1 MRQGRRATIW
11 SIVGLGLAA
20 AGCGSSSAP
29 APTQAAATTGTA
41 AIKAVAQPPTPVFAK
56 TVRLAPVSGTVL
68 IRIPGAA
75 GFVNLSSAK
84 TVPVGTVIDT
94 RNGTVRLTSAT
105 APPTKL
111 QTGNFFLG
119 RFQVV
124 QQRSLKGLTDLVIQD
139 KLTRSV
145 CSTQGQQATAAKLSA
160 RILGLLRGKAK
171 GHFRTRGHF
180 AAATVRGT
188 EWGVRDRCDGTL
200 TVVTRGVVAVRD
212 FTLHKTVIV
221 KTGHT
226 YLARAS

>member
-1 MRQGRRATIW
+1 M
-11 SIVGLGLAA
+11 AA
-20 AGCGSSSAP
+20 AGCGGSSAP
-29 APTQAAATTGTA
+29 SPRPAAATTGA
-41 AIKAVAQPPTPVFAK
+41 AAVTAVAQPPPPVFAK

-68 IRIPGAA
+68 IRIPSAP
-75 GFVNLSSAK
+75 GFIELRSAE
-84 TVPVGTVIDT
+84 TVAVGTVIDA

-111 QTGNFFLG
+111 QTGTFFLG

-124 QQRSLKGLTDLVIQD
+124 QKRSLKGLTDLVIDD
-139 KLTRSV
+139 KLKRSA
-145 CSTQGQQATAAKLSA
+145 CSTPGQQATAAKLSA

-171 GHFRTRGHF
+171 GLFRTRGRF

-226 YLARAS
+226 YLAKAG